1 MNTIQRINHALAQ
14 IVAGLNVAAAI
25 VVVVTTAA
33 AGYMWGGMLGFI
45 AGALVGTAAAAVL
58 CGMLALLISIRDLL
72 AESLSQRG

>member
-14 IVAGLNVAAAI
+14 IVAGLNV
-25 VVVVTTAA
+25 
-33 AGYMWGGMLGFI
+33 
-45 AGALVGTAAAAVL
+45 AAAAVL